1 MLRNLIRSLAGRRSG
16 ADLERLLEAAGVAC
30 DRGDA
35 EEAEALARAAID
47 CAPTDPRTHE
57 VLARAL
63 RARGATQAAAQAL
76 LAALECAP
84 ENLSARNELAVTLLA
99 LGRAEEALQLL
110 RWILK
115 RAPDLPAVHTN
126 LGIACERLGRFD
138 DALAGFERAVALEP
152 ERAAAHHNLALFLRR
167 IDRHEA
173 AEAALR
179 RAHALAAGDDAIV
192 RDLAG
197 VVRELGRPA
206 EARVLLEPVLERRPG
221 SADLH
226 VALATALRDLGDFP
240 GAAAQFEDALARDP
254 AHGLARLGRGLLRL
268 AAADF
273 ARGWDDYEGRFQ
285 TEESPRRGFPFAD
298 WDGGSFAGRSVLVY
312 AEQGLGDEI
321 MFASCLPDLAAEAR
335 RVVVEC
341 DPRLAGLFA
350 RSFPTVTVVG
360 APRDDPSGWLDRAR
374 PIDAQVAAGS
384 LPRRYRRAAQ
394 DFPDR
399 AGYLRPDPERVH
411 GYRARL
417 AGLGPG
423 RKIGLAWR
431 GGLMRTRRSVRSIE
445 PELLAPL
452 LARTDVAF
460 VSLQRGEVEADLAR
474 MHAASGRAPLHWPGV
489 ADDPEEAG
497 ALMAAL
503 DATVAVCSAT
513 VHLGGA
519 LGLRVLALV
528 PAHPEWRYLESGERL
543 PWYPSVEL
551 VRQAQPGDWNP
562 VVEAVTRRL

>member
-16 ADLERLLEAAGVAC
+16 ADLERLLEAAGDAC

-35 EEAEALARAAID
+35 NEAETLARAAID

-57 VLARAL
+57 ALARAL
-63 RARGATQAAAQAL
+63 RARGAPQDAAQAL
-76 LAALECAP
+76 LAALERDP
-84 ENLSARNELAVTLLA
+84 DNLSARNELAVTLLA
-99 LGRAEEALQLL
+99 LGRADEALQLL

-152 ERAAAHHNLALFLRR
+152 ARAGARQNLALFLRR

-179 RAHALAAGDDAIV
+179 RAHALAPDDVTIV

-206 EARVLLEPVLERRPG
+206 EARALLEPQLDRHPE
-221 SADLH
+221 SADLRVG
-226 VALATALRDLGDFP
+226 VAAALRDLGDFP
-240 GAAAQFEDALARDP
+240 GAAAQYEAALARAP

-268 AAADF
+268 ASADF
-273 ARGWDDYEGRFQ
+273 ASGWDDYESRFE

-298 WDGGSFAGRSVLVY
+298 WDGGSFAGRTVLVY

-321 MFASCLPDLAAEAR
+321 MFAGCLPDLVAEAR

-350 RSFPTVTVVG
+350 RSFPTATVFG
-360 APRDDPSGWLDRAR
+360 APRDDVSGWLDRAG
-374 PIDAQVAAGS
+374 PIDVQVPAGS
-384 LPRRYRRAAQ
+384 LPRRYRRAA
-394 DFPDR
+394 DGFPDH
-399 AGYLRPDPERVH
+399 AGYLRPDPERVRD
-411 GYRARL
+411 YRARL

-431 GGLMRTRRSVRSIE
+431 GGLMRTRRAVRSIE
-445 PELLAPL
+445 PEGLAPL
-452 LARTDVAF
+452 LTRADVHF
-460 VSLQRGEVEADLAR
+460 VSLQHGDVEEDLAR
-474 MHAASGRAPLHWPGV
+474 MRAASGRSPVHWPGV
-489 ADDPEEAG
+489 AAEPEEAG

-503 DATVAVCSAT
+503 DASVAVCSAA

-519 LGLRVLALV
+519 LGVRLLAMV
-528 PAHPEWRYLESGERL
+528 PAHPEWRYLEAGDRL
-543 PWYPSVEL
+543 PWYPSVEV
-551 VRQAQPGDWNP
+551 VRQAQPGDWGP
-562 VVEAVTRRL
+562 VVEQVAVRL